1 MEARKN
7 INQLVKPAAPA
18 AANVEEIANN
28 EYILSFGVFDLDGTN
43 HKAREVDAPAGK
55 ILISYDS
62 KVELISRGDVNGEY
76 MNIEFISKYYNSYSV
91 TTAKHQSRF
100 LSENYFYRW
109 EGVVIY
115 LPDETAQRL
124 FNAAVTNPEA
134 AERIKAAA
142 IKQYETEARTLQYL
156 QEQKEAI
163 KNADNINLEGPELI
177 NGLIKQGAKVTGETW
192 QELKTVNNHFLKM
205 ELNNIKFIVKETW
218 KDSGNIK
225 AVRLQKIQPT
235 YKSVLIE

>member
-1 MEARKN
+1 
-7 INQLVKPAAPA
+7 
-18 AANVEEIANN
+18 
-28 EYILSFGVFDLDGTN
+28 
-43 HKAREVDAPAGK
+43 
-55 ILISYDS
+55 
-62 KVELISRGDVNGEY
+62 

-91 TTAKHQSRF
+91 TTAKHQNRF

-109 EGVVIY
+109 EGVEIY
-115 LPDETAQRL
+115 LPDETAQKL

-177 NGLIKQGAKVTGETW
+177 KELIKQGAKVTGETW

-205 ELNNIKFIVKETW
+205 ELNNIKFIVKKTW

-225 AVRLQKIQPT
+225 SVRIQKIKPD